1 MIIQSERNIINSRR
15 SSIGPSFTRNPS
27 YIQYRKQN
35 SDCSI
40 YSESKDQADSI
51 NQLKQDY
58 QERQQRAQSIYS
70 SFAKKLF
77 SKSGDNKKQQS
88 EEQVTNF
95 LKQIKSKAIVNRFIS
110 NLFRNSYILPQKL
123 QSQFQDQ
130 YISKYTSF
138 SRQSFNLTEN
148 TQYIKIFQPG
158 SKLLMYWDLIGI
170 IINII
175 SLWLSPFQAA
185 FTYQSPILLI
195 VTIIWYLFLEILVNL
210 NRSTISFGEIIN
222 TRSQIIKH
230 YLKGQG
236 VQDIISL
243 IIWIIIFNKP
253 EESLVFEILQI
264 IQIIVTTK
272 KVITNFDK
280 FFESLYSKGQFSN
293 LIDLFSLVITI
304 FFFAHITGCIWYYVG
319 QKSDSLLDKSWLK
332 KYEIENEN
340 IMIQYNYSIY
350 WATTTIVTVGYG
362 DLTPQN
368 WIEIIFTIIMM
379 FLSSCV
385 YAYSLNSIGIIL
397 KNIQDTK
404 YQYKK
409 MLLRIND
416 YMDKN
421 NVEMQLQLRARN
433 FIKHHLFQNENQES
447 QEEINN
453 IMEKL
458 PEDLRIQITK
468 SIQLKNLNQIT
479 FLKDLFSSQVVND
492 ISRYLETQYLMS
504 NDLIFSQNESTDSS
518 LYFIQSGQI
527 AIFEEKSNKTLVIL
541 NKGEKFGEYSFFTG
555 LYPKYS
561 VKCVSDAVL
570 YKIQRDKFLQIIQYY
585 QKDFQ
590 RFHNIKD
597 QILLN
602 CDYSKCISSCQNCR
616 LFTHEIIDCPLI
628 QYKPNL
634 EQRLKVAAFKKVEN
648 LRKSHKRSQHKSNCR
663 KLCNN
668 IELSIKAFQ
677 EDNESKVQLS
687 DYQSGHL
694 YKTTFEERDKQT
706 FEEPK
711 SKFLINDQDYIS
723 PTHFVSSNQLQ
734 QKRHQ
739 TQFRPSII
747 AQIPKKK
754 VTVFQ
759 QELKSQ
765 NQIVNN
771 SFNSSSFNKIQSD
784 LLLQFPSSHQTS
796 MHIDQM
802 MNYKDYMPFNNISA
816 IIIQMEKNPR
826 RQSKRRQREIE
837 QVNKYT
843 FFHYVKKM
851 AIKIRRASSKMIQQW

>member
-1 MIIQSERNIINSRR
+1 MIIQSERNISSRR
-15 SSIGPSFTRNPS
+15 SSIGPTFTRNPS

-40 YSESKDQADSI
+40 YSESKDQAESI
-51 NQLKQDY
+51 KQFK
-58 QERQQRAQSIYS
+58 QEQEERQSRAQSIYS
-70 SFAKKLF
+70 SFTRKLF
-77 SKSGDNKKQQS
+77 SKSGENKKQFS
-88 EEQVTNF
+88 ESGQVTNF

-110 NLFRNSYILPQKL
+110 NLFRNSYILPQKM
-123 QSQFQDQ
+123 QSQIQDE
-130 YISKYTSF
+130 YISKFTSY
-138 SRQSFNLTEN
+138 SRQLLNSTDNPQFI
-148 TQYIKIFQPG
+148 QIFQPG
-158 SKLLMYWDLIGI
+158 SQLLMYWDLIGI
-170 IINII
+170 IINMI

-185 FTYQSPILLI
+185 FTYQAPVILI

-236 VQDIISL
+236 AQDIISL

-253 EESLVFEILQI
+253 EESLVFEVLQI

-272 KVITNFDK
+272 KIITNFDK
-280 FFESLYSKGQFSN
+280 FFEALYSKGQLSN

-304 FFFAHITGCIWYYVG
+304 FFFAHITACIWYYVG
-319 QKSDSLLDKSWLK
+319 LKSDLLLDKSWLK
-332 KYEIENEN
+332 KYEIEDES
-340 IMIQYNYSIY
+340 IMMKYNYSIY

-368 WIEIIFTIIMM
+368 WIEIVFTVIMM

-421 NVEMQLQLRARN
+421 KVEMELQLRARN
-433 FIKHHLFQNENQES
+433 FIKHHLFENENQES

-458 PEDLRIQITK
+458 PEDLRNQITK
-468 SIQLKNLNQIT
+468 SIQLKILNQIT
-479 FLKDLFSSQVVND
+479 FLKDLFSTQAVTD
-492 ISRYLETQYLMS
+492 ISRYLETLYLIS
-504 NDLIFSQNESTDSS
+504 NDVVFSQNESTDSS
-518 LYFIQSGQI
+518 LYFVQSGQI
-527 AIFEEKSNKTLVIL
+527 AIFEEKSNKTLVTL
-541 NKGEKFGEYSFFTG
+541 NRGEKFGEYSFFTG

-561 VKCVSDAVL
+561 AKCVSDAVL
-570 YKIQRDKFLQIIQYY
+570 YKIQREKFLQIIQYY

-602 CDYSKCISSCQNCR
+602 SDYSKCISSCQNCR
-616 LFTHEIIDCPLI
+616 LFTHEIIDCPIL

-634 EQRLKVAAFKKVEN
+634 EQRLKVAAYKENEN
-648 LRKSHKRSQHKSNCR
+648 LRKYQKRSLHKSNCR
-663 KLCNN
+663 KLCNK

-677 EDNESKVQLS
+677 DENESKVQIS
-687 DYQSGHL
+687 DYQSGNI

-711 SKFLINDQDYIS
+711 SKIIINDQDHIS
-723 PTHFVSSNQLQ
+723 QTHFVSSNQVQ

-754 VTVFQ
+754 MTILQ
-759 QELKSQ
+759 QEFKSQ
-765 NQIVNN
+765 NQLLNN
-771 SFNSSSFNKIQSD
+771 SINSSQFNKLQSD
-784 LLLQFPSSHQTS
+784 LLLVSFHQTS
-796 MHIDQM
+796 LQLDQM
-802 MNYKDYMPFNNISA
+802 MNYKEYMPQNNISA
-816 IIIQMEKNPR
+816 IIIQLEKNKN
-826 RQSKRRQREIE
+826 RQYKRRKRDLEDL
-837 QVNKYT
+837 NKYT
-843 FFHYVKKM
+843 FYHYVKTT
-851 AIKIRRASSKMIQQW
+851 AIKIRRAQRRMALQW